1 MEFIPKNREW
11 VKNAAIVFLAVL
23 LVLTFFSNT
32 IMNRTLPEVATAAV
46 TDGSIVAKV
55 RGSGTVKANGN
66 HDVKATQTREI
77 RSVMVKVGQE
87 VKTGDP
93 LFVLGAGDSV
103 ELEAAKE
110 NLRDLQYAYQ
120 KAAVN
125 MPNYSDYPAQKKTWD
140 QAIRKRDSAKEAMDA
155 AQATYNKMAE
165 SLGISP
171 KEDKDKLDAAATE
184 MKTAYDNLL
193 GVQASYDERYLA
205 LSKIVDLWQNEV
217 NAKLQGYQPAPTPVP
232 TVPVGGTDTGSG
244 TGTDDEEDN
253 ENQNNENQNNENQN
267 NGQKTQ
273 GEPDGGTGD
282 NTNDE
287 VPDESGLPEQQGV
300 AASTLS
306 ASGANR
312 GFVKLLSVEPT
323 GGYVFLSS
331 TAGLPP
337 IDITQKDKD
346 PGVAK
351 EIENLSLEDTKRYL
365 ATAQSDLSA
374 FVSANSSTLK
384 DAQAVYETAKAKYEA
399 LQKYNDSKYPELL
412 PYKEALDNA
421 ASAYDAAVIACI
433 SAEETY
439 NELVNS
445 NYKSLTSASIDLQQ
459 MAEKIKLA
467 QEKVK
472 ELSGDAGDQI
482 VANVNGIVTSI
493 GCSAGDTVTK
503 DTVVC
508 TIEVPDMGHTLSF
521 SVTNDQAQRLRVGDT
536 ATVSNYYWGKEIVAT
551 LTTIRTDPKN
561 PQTNKEL
568 TFDLSG
574 DVSSGSEL
582 TISVGQKSANYDV
595 IIPNSSIRSDNNG
608 KFVLAVQAKSSP
620 LGNRYIAKRVSV
632 EVLASDD
639 NNSAVVADLG
649 YGDYVITTS
658 SSPVKSGD
666 QVRMAES
673 NG

>member
-1 MEFIPKNREW
+1 MEFKPKNREW

-55 RGSGTVKANGN
+55 RGSGTVKANGS

-93 LFVLGAGDSV
+93 LFVLGAGDSA

-120 KAAVN
+120 KSAIN
-125 MPNYSDYPAQKKTWD
+125 MPTFNNTAEYRAVQT
-140 QAIRKRDSAKEAMDA
+140 AERNRDA
-155 AQATYNKMAE
+155 AQKAYEDAVTAYNYIQKKLESDPNFQQSKMNLETAQNEFLAAQEKYMSIKASYEAKKIELASAVEEWQKKVNELTNIQPPTPTTPPETQEVDNDLPTDPNPSSEPSGNNNLVSDGGSDTVGQGDIAQDTPEASGGPTVCSAYLPDGSFIDITTVRPGRGYVLLTNAE
-165 SLGISP
+165 TELTLEQAKI
-171 KEDKDKLDAAATE
+171 ERDKAQAEYDEFVKSNEIVVENAKAALDKAKAN
-184 MKTAYDNLL
+184 YDNLL
-193 GVQASYDERYLA
+193 KYTEALYQELVPYRVAMEKAEASLFSAQNEYDIALANLNYTQASNDKTLA
-205 LSKIVDLWQNEV
+205 
-217 NAKLQGYQPAPTPVP
+217 
-232 TVPVGGTDTGSG
+232 
-244 TGTDDEEDN
+244 
-253 ENQNNENQNNENQN
+253 
-267 NGQKTQ
+267 
-273 GEPDGGTGD
+273 
-282 NTNDE
+282 
-287 VPDESGLPEQQGV
+287 
-300 AASTLS
+300 
-306 ASGANR
+306 
-312 GFVKLLSVEPT
+312 
-323 GGYVFLSS
+323 
-331 TAGLPP
+331 
-337 IDITQKDKD
+337 
-346 PGVAK
+346 
-351 EIENLSLEDTKRYL
+351 
-365 ATAQSDLSA
+365 
-374 FVSANSSTLK
+374 
-384 DAQAVYETAKAKYEA
+384 
-399 LQKYNDSKYPELL
+399 
-412 PYKEALDNA
+412 
-421 ASAYDAAVIACI
+421 
-433 SAEETY
+433 
-439 NELVNS
+439 
-445 NYKSLTSASIDLQQ
+445 SASIDLQQ
-459 MAEKIKLA
+459 MAEKIKIA

-482 VANVNGIVTSI
+482 VANVNGTVTAI

-574 DVSSGSEL
+574 DVTSGSEL

-595 IIPNSSIRSDNNG
+595 IIPNSAIRSDNNG
-608 KFVLAVQAKSSP
+608 KFVLAIQAKSSP
-620 LGNRYIAKRVSV
+620 LGNRYLAKRVSV

>member
-1 MEFIPKNREW
+1 MEFKPKNREW

-32 IMNRTLPEVATAAV
+32 IMNRTLPEVATAGV

-110 NLRDLQYAYQ
+110 SLRDLQYSYQ

-125 MPNYSDYPAQKKTWD
+125 MPNFNYTSQQRAVQEAETNEAAAKAAKENASNVYEAMKANLGIDTEKD
-140 QAIRKRDSAKEAMDA
+140 QAEL
-155 AQATYNKMAE
+155 E
-165 SLGISP
+165 
-171 KEDKDKLDAAATE
+171 AAAE
-184 MKTAYDNLL
+184 KMQEAYEKLL
-193 GVQASYDERYLA
+193 SVQASYDKRYLA
-205 LSKIVDLWQNEV
+205 LSEIVTLWQNEV
-217 NAKLQGYQPAPTPVP
+217 NNKLSSYQPEPSPEPTIEPTPTPPAKLPGEDAS
-232 TVPVGGTDTGSG
+232 GSG
-244 TGTDDEEDN
+244 TGESVDTVQDDVQPPQSTPANAVENTAPPAAN
-253 ENQNNENQNNENQN
+253 ENA
-267 NGQKTQ
+267 GQQEVTAEAVAFHGVGKGFIQ
-273 GEPDGGTGD
+273 LLGGQSTG
-282 NTNDE
+282 
-287 VPDESGLPEQQGV
+287 SYV
-300 AASTLS
+300 A
-306 ASGANR
+306 
-312 GFVKLLSVEPT
+312 
-323 GGYVFLSS
+323 LSS
-331 TAGLPP
+331 AAGLPP
-337 IDITQKDKD
+337 IDITLKDDENHPEVKD
-346 PGVAK
+346 AIDK
-351 EIENLSLEDTKRYL
+351 LSLEDTKRYL
-365 ATAQSDLSA
+365 ATAQNDLNA
-374 FVSANSSTLK
+374 FVQSNKSTLS
-384 DAQAVYETAKAKYEA
+384 DAQAVYDTAKAKYEA

-412 PYKEALDNA
+412 PYKEALDK
-421 ASAYDAAVIACI
+421 ASSDYEAAVTARIN
-433 SAEETY
+433 AEQTL
-439 NELVNS
+439 NDLIIN
-445 NYKSLTSASIDLQQ
+445 NDKTLTSASIDLQQ
-459 MAEKIKLA
+459 LAEKIKLA
-467 QEKVK
+467 QDKVK

-482 VANVNGIVTSI
+482 LANVNGVVTAI

-503 DTVVC
+503 DTIVC
-508 TIEVPDMGHTLSF
+508 SIEVPDMGHTLSF

-574 DVSSGSEL
+574 DVTSGSEL

-595 IIPNSSIRSDNNG
+595 IIPNSAIRSDNNG
-608 KFVLAVQAKSSP
+608 KFVLAIQAKSSP
-620 LGNRYIAKRVSV
+620 LGNRYLAKRVSV
-632 EVLASDD
+632 EVLAADD

>member
-1 MEFIPKNREW
+1 MEFKPKNREW

-93 LFVLGAGDSV
+93 LFVLGAGDSA

-110 NLRDLQYAYQ
+110 TLRDLQYAYQ

-125 MPNYSDYPAQKKTWD
+125 MPNFSYTTQVRAVEVAERNLAAADKAYLDAKTTYD
-140 QAIRKRDSAKEAMDA
+140 LMKENLA
-155 AQATYNKMAE
+155 
-165 SLGISP
+165 
-171 KEDKDKLDAAATE
+171 DKDTLDKLSDAEKA
-184 MKTAYDNLL
+184 MKDAYNNLIS
-193 GVQASYDERYLA
+193 VQASYDEAYQNLNA
-205 LSKIVDLWQNEV
+205 KVVDWQNRV
-217 NAKLQGYQPAPTPVP
+217 NELRSETPITTPEPTPVPAEPTPVPAEPTPVP
-232 TVPVGGTDTGSG
+232 TETPAPPASDTLAGNG
-244 TGTDDEEDN
+244 DEEQTTPADAVSA
-253 ENQNNENQNNENQN
+253 
-267 NGQKTQ
+267 GA
-273 GEPDGGTGD
+273 GRSGGY
-282 NTNDE
+282 
-287 VPDESGLPEQQGV
+287 V
-300 AASTLS
+300 
-306 ASGANR
+306 
-312 GFVKLLSVEPT
+312 LLGSIRPT
-323 GGYVFLSS
+323 GGYVRLAALQGSY
-331 TAGLPP
+331 
-337 IDITQKDKD
+337 Q
-346 PGVAK
+346 PGEKTPNDV
-351 EIENLSLEDTKRYL
+351 TTL
-365 ATAQSDLSA
+365 AEAEQWLA
-374 FVSANSSTLK
+374 A
-384 DAQAVYETAKAKYEA
+384 AQAELAAFTANNNATLTNAKSAYDTAKAKYDA
-399 LQKYNDSKYPELL
+399 LLKYNEQVNYQLV
-412 PYKEALDNA
+412 PYREALDTAQA
-421 ASAYDAAVIACI
+421 ALTAAEDAYNDACD
-433 SAEETY
+433 SLYFTQTS
-439 NELVNS
+439 NE
-445 NYKSLTSASIDLQQ
+445 KTLTSASIDLQQ
-459 MAEKIKLA
+459 MAEKIKIA

-536 ATVSNYYWGKEIVAT
+536 ATVSNYYWGQEIVAT

-582 TISVGQKSANYDV
+582 TISVGQKSANYDT
-595 IIPNSSIRSDNNG
+595 IIPNSAIRSDNNG
-608 KFVLAVQAKSSP
+608 KFVLAIQAKSSP

>member
-1 MEFIPKNREW
+1 MEFKPKNREW

-32 IMNRTLPEVATAAV
+32 IMNRSLPEVATAAV

-93 LFVLGAGDSV
+93 LFVLGAGDSA

-110 NLRDLQYAYQ
+110 TLRDLQYAYQ

-125 MPNYSDYPAQKKTWD
+125 MPTFNNTAEYRAVQT
-140 QAIRKRDSAKEAMDA
+140 AERNRDA
-155 AQATYNKMAE
+155 AQKAYDDAETAYNVM
-165 SLGISP
+165 
-171 KEDKDKLDAAATE
+171 KENLADKETLDKLADAENA
-184 MKTAYDNLL
+184 MKDAYNTLIS
-193 GVQASYDERYLA
+193 VQASYDTAYQN
-205 LSKIVDLWQNEV
+205 LSAKVVDWQNRV
-217 NAKLQGYQPAPTPVP
+217 NELRNETPITTPEPTPTPTPEPTPTPTPTPTPAPTPTP
-232 TVPVGGTDTGSG
+232 
-244 TGTDDEEDN
+244 
-253 ENQNNENQNNENQN
+253 
-267 NGQKTQ
+267 
-273 GEPDGGTGD
+273 EPPAQT
-282 NTNDE
+282 
-287 VPDESGLPEQQGV
+287 SLEQDAG
-300 AASTLS
+300 AETLS
-306 ASGANR
+306 SHGKSG
-312 GFVKLLSVEPT
+312 GYVLLGSIQPT
-323 GGYVFLSS
+323 GGYVRLAALQGSY
-331 TAGLPP
+331 
-337 IDITQKDKD
+337 Q
-346 PGVAK
+346 PGEKTPNDV
-351 EIENLSLEDTKRYL
+351 TTL
-365 ATAQSDLSA
+365 AEAEQWLA
-374 FVSANSSTLK
+374 A
-384 DAQAVYETAKAKYEA
+384 AQAELASFAANNNATLTNAKNSYDTAKAKYDA
-399 LQKYNDSKYPELL
+399 LLKYNEQVNYQLV
-412 PYKEALDNA
+412 PYKEALDKANA
-421 ASAYDAAVIACI
+421 ALIDAKDAYDIAL
-433 SAEETY
+433 ANLNYTQA
-439 NELVNS
+439 S
-445 NYKSLTSASIDLQQ
+445 NDKTLTSASIDLQQ
-459 MAEKIKLA
+459 MAEKIKIA

-482 VANVNGIVTSI
+482 VANVNGVVTAI
-493 GCSAGDTVTK
+493 TCSAGDTVTK

-536 ATVSNYYWGKEIVAT
+536 ATVSNYYWGQEIVAT
-551 LTTIRTDPKN
+551 LTSIRTDPKN

-574 DVSSGSEL
+574 DVTSGSEL

-595 IIPNSSIRSDNNG
+595 IIPNSAINSDNNG
-608 KFVLAVQAKSSP
+608 KFVLAIQAKSSP
-620 LGNRYIAKRVSV
+620 LGNRYLAKRVSV

-639 NNSAVVADLG
+639 NNSAVVAELG